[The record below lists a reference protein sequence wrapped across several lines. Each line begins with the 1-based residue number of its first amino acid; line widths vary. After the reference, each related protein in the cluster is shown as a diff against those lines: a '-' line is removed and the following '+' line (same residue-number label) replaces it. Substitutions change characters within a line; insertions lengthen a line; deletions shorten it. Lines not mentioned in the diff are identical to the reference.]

1 MSGRSGARRGRV
13 RVRGGRGRG
22 GMSSGRGKL
31 TFVDDNPFSALDSDE
46 NGGSVSRSGLMDN
59 RKSRQDKKRQRIST
73 GTSDELYNDDDD
85 YNDSD
90 TEEMDDDDDNEQNDD
105 FMQLSMDQK
114 LAAMFTKISRT
125 DVRVDRL
132 YKEKLGRRVQRVESV
147 LSAHEQRI
155 KLLEYRSIDIE
166 ARSRRRNL
174 LFKGI
179 REYGQV
185 ENCFD
190 LVRDFIADNLNI
202 HDNMY
207 LERAHRLGSLKQNQS
222 KPRPIIVAFRDYYDT
237 EMILQA
243 APDLKNTNYSVC
255 RDYPKEI
262 TEARNKL
269 WPHYKKARENPS
281 AKVSIRYPARL
292 VVDGV
297 TTHDIFPDWFQVLNG
312 RRVQTGSD
320 NNHRNTATHNVTSD
334 LPLSGQQSEQLSG
347 RASNE
352 SLPKSANLTQP
363 PEQLTRSLNNAV
375 NLQQPDSVQ
384 RQNVPRP
391 DQINIDVSTGT
402 VNSGAP
408 AFAGIRQNAPGVTQT
423 MRQGDV
429 SMGDESAQRPFQ
441 QTSNSNTT
449 PGQGGAASPGRPP
462 YNDSSHSHGDASA
475 QNVR

>member
-13 RVRGGRGRG
+13 RVHGGMGRG

-31 TFVDDNPFSALDSDE
+31 TFVDDNPFSALDSDK

-114 LAAMFTKISRT
+114 LAATFTKISRT

-174 LFKGI
+174 LFKRI

-202 HDNMY
+202 QDNMY

-243 APDLKNTNYSVC
+243 APDLKKKQTNYSVVGTI
-255 RDYPKEI
+255 R
-262 TEARNKL
+262 
-269 WPHYKKARENPS
+269 KKSQRHAINCGPII
-281 AKVSIRYPARL
+281 KRL
-292 VVDGV
+292 VKIPRPKCLS
-297 TTHDIFPDWFQVLNG
+297 DI
-312 RRVQTGSD
+312 
-320 NNHRNTATHNVTSD
+320 
-334 LPLSGQQSEQLSG
+334 LPGLLLMEL
-347 RASNE
+347 
-352 SLPKSANLTQP
+352 
-363 PEQLTRSLNNAV
+363 QLTISSLTGFKYLTVDAFKPVVTIIIGIPLHTTLLLICRYRV
-375 NLQQPDSVQ
+375 N
-384 RQNVPRP
+384 R
-391 DQINIDVSTGT
+391 
-402 VNSGAP
+402 VNSYLVVLVMSHY
-408 AFAGIRQNAPGVTQT
+408 Q
-423 MRQGDV
+423 
-429 SMGDESAQRPFQ
+429 SRPI
-441 QTSNSNTT
+441 
-449 PGQGGAASPGRPP
+449 
-462 YNDSSHSHGDASA
+462 
-475 QNVR
+475 